1 MRERKPIY
9 IKCPNCGREYLPA
22 EIYIP
27 NYFFGKP
34 THIERDANTGK
45 IINFYGTDMD
55 LNETYQCDRCNVP
68 FKITARLQFQTVEQD
83 KYNFDK
89 DYSTKIRKQQIFLSE
104 E

>member
-27 NYFFGKP
+27 QAFFGKP
-34 THIERDANTGK
+34 TSIDRNAGTGK
-45 IINFYGTDMD
+45 IEEFYGTDMD
-55 LNETYQCDRCNVP
+55 LNEHYVCDKCNTP
-68 FKITARLQFQTVEQD
+68 FNITAKLQFITVED
-83 KYNFDK
+83 SKFNPNT
-89 DYSTKIRKQQIFLSE
+89 DYKTRIKKQPLFLSE